1 VEQIEIESEKSK
13 IKNGR
18 VQNSPIFIAIDEENV
33 KSIFLVPFVPLWD
46 FKF

>member
-1 VEQIEIESEKSK
+1 MEQIEIESEKSK

-18 VQNSPIFIAIDEENV
+18 VLYSPIFIAIDEENV
-33 KSIFLVPFVPLWD
+33 KSIFFVPFVSLWD